1 MIESHWGLLSGSIM
15 WLESLKNNLA
25 PAWEYRRYKS
35 GYTKQLEGSSGDGE
49 NKLRNI

>member
-1 MIESHWGLLSGSIM
+1 M

-35 GYTKQLEGSSGDGE
+35 GQQLEGSSGDGE